1 MKLILTKKGEMNA
14 LAKMFGVSRIAV
26 HNALHFRYN
35 SELCERF
42 RKAAIERGGKEAEY
56 NS

>member
-1 MKLILTKKGEMNA
+1 MNA

-26 HNALHFRYN
+26 HNALHYRYN
-35 SELCERF
+35 SKLCEQI
-42 RKAAIERGGKEAEY
+42 RKAAIERGGREAEY